1 MTVSQERVEVWTDE
15 DLKSLKERINEFIKT
30 SVSKVIY
37 LRINTIEESG
47 WNPNGTETRMTV
59 HYAYMLYIPM

>member
-15 DLKSLKERINEFIKT
+15 GLKPLKERINEFIKT

-37 LRINTIEESG
+37 LRINTINEHFSEG
-47 WNPNGTETRMTV
+47 EATV